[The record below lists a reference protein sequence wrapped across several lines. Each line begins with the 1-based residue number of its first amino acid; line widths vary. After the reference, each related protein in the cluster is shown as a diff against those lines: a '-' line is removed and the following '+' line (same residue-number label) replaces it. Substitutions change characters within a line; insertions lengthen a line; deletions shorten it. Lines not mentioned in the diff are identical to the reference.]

1 MINPIST
8 NNSHHLET
16 GNTNSRINSV
26 PLNQIIITFSDGRQ
40 ISYDP
45 FQIKEISPDFFSK
58 HLGEEQI
65 ILPEWISV
73 EDLTSLLSIY
83 QKGVEYITEYTDKEK
98 LLRISEFFDN
108 ENFTFSL
115 ISDVIMPRL
124 TIENSFTYLSIS
136 YEKLRNASKNNGEVD
151 NIWFD
156 FFIKCL
162 DIVGKNLSYYFKK
175 EKVTEISV
183 FDIKILDELYEKFS
197 SYLITSNYI
206 ITDDVSLDTLRGSA
220 ILMSNLELMINYLM
234 KFRSQKNFFDLLT
247 NEYMKICSEEN
258 ISELNSLPNPTF
270 LLKIN
275 SAEIESYYEEYK
287 IDVSMNLKQIVLIF
301 FYRKSDD
308 SFNVSF
314 KLIENS
320 NFLNNSSKVGSFKII
335 TFISSVMIEEF
346 SNRQINVKC
355 ISNNKSMHSIYKIN
369 NIKNLI
375 HNALNYD
382 SNYITVKIYLKP
394 CFIHSMLTSFL
405 LFNFN
410 ELYNQVNISK
420 ISKQLLVLILKNKHF
435 GMVSEDKVVIA
446 LLNWC
451 KYLINIRYSG

>member
-16 GNTNSRINSV
+16 GNTNSRINNV

-45 FQIKEISPDFFSK
+45 FQIKELSPDFFSK

-73 EDLTSLLSIY
+73 EDLTSFLSIY

-175 EKVTEISV
+175 EKFTEIST

-314 KLIENS
+314 KLIEN
-320 NFLNNSSKVGSFKII
+320 
-335 TFISSVMIEEF
+335 
-346 SNRQINVKC
+346 
-355 ISNNKSMHSIYKIN
+355 
-369 NIKNLI
+369 
-375 HNALNYD
+375 
-382 SNYITVKIYLKP
+382 
-394 CFIHSMLTSFL
+394 
-405 LFNFN
+405 
-410 ELYNQVNISK
+410 
-420 ISKQLLVLILKNKHF
+420 
-435 GMVSEDKVVIA
+435 
-446 LLNWC
+446 
-451 KYLINIRYSG
+451 

>member
-1 MINPIST
+1 
-8 NNSHHLET
+8 
-16 GNTNSRINSV
+16 
-26 PLNQIIITFSDGRQ
+26 
-40 ISYDP
+40 
-45 FQIKEISPDFFSK
+45 
-58 HLGEEQI
+58 
-65 ILPEWISV
+65 
-73 EDLTSLLSIY
+73 
-83 QKGVEYITEYTDKEK
+83 
-98 LLRISEFFDN
+98 
-108 ENFTFSL
+108 
-115 ISDVIMPRL
+115 
-124 TIENSFTYLSIS
+124 
-136 YEKLRNASKNNGEVD
+136 
-151 NIWFD
+151 
-156 FFIKCL
+156 
-162 DIVGKNLSYYFKK
+162 
-175 EKVTEISV
+175 
-183 FDIKILDELYEKFS
+183 
-197 SYLITSNYI
+197 
-206 ITDDVSLDTLRGSA
+206 
-220 ILMSNLELMINYLM
+220 
-234 KFRSQKNFFDLLT
+234 
-247 NEYMKICSEEN
+247 
-258 ISELNSLPNPTF
+258 
-270 LLKIN
+270 
-275 SAEIESYYEEYK
+275 
-287 IDVSMNLKQIVLIF
+287 MNLKQIVLIF

-375 HNALNYD
+375 HSALNYD